1 MKVFIKSKKSITGKS
16 SLARKLSSKM
26 TYYYTTIYLIMFL
39 LLLSVLIPILYRDT
53 LTRKTE
59 YNSLIS
65 KQFEQFLYI
74 INSDLTS
81 LSASPQLAL
90 LLQNYETD
98 SNSQNSAF
106 INLYLQSFST
116 SDARIQYIVI
126 QNDKNIVFT
135 SFNNTNSNAL
145 AFLKNDINYKKVL
158 SGDIS
163 QYCSPVIS
171 SGLWKSSRASSVYSA
186 LNLQMHSHS
195 YTFTIFYNIDEYLNN
210 CAILSHNNFSSLA
223 VLSKNNIPVYSP
235 DKTFCSTLLKMNYE
249 PYTAS
254 TNNVLVRPSGI
265 YFCQKIISTGWNV
278 FCFISWINFFSSL
291 FFIIFIIIG
300 VYLISP
306 VLYRLFL
313 VPTTT
318 RFLSPL
324 TELTNAISHYSIG
337 DEISFPIHTDD
348 ELEILS
354 TTLNTM
360 SLKLRQQLSDIR
372 HHEREKSAT
381 QYRLLATQLDP
392 HFIYNTLS
400 VVNVL
405 ARQNNTD
412 AVVNINMALGKILRE
427 RLNVKSTIFETIQ
440 SELDTIHQY
449 CIIMQYRYTNHVTI
463 SSSIDPHL
471 LSEKIPKNI
480 LLPIVENAFYHGLTD
495 EEGNIMGSIEISIY
509 EMEHRINIEISDD
522 GIGINREKLDE
533 MKKRNYQ
540 IPNTDRSHIG
550 LTNIYDRLQLV
561 YQDKF
566 EFDIE
571 SQLEFGTTFS
581 ISFPFYDSIQDDIK
595 IFL

>member
-1 MKVFIKSKKSITGKS
+1 
-16 SLARKLSSKM
+16 
-26 TYYYTTIYLIMFL
+26 
-39 LLLSVLIPILYRDT
+39 
-53 LTRKTE
+53 
-59 YNSLIS
+59 
-65 KQFEQFLYI
+65 
-74 INSDLTS
+74 
-81 LSASPQLAL
+81 
-90 LLQNYETD
+90 
-98 SNSQNSAF
+98 
-106 INLYLQSFST
+106 
-116 SDARIQYIVI
+116 
-126 QNDKNIVFT
+126 
-135 SFNNTNSNAL
+135 
-145 AFLKNDINYKKVL
+145 
-158 SGDIS
+158 
-163 QYCSPVIS
+163 
-171 SGLWKSSRASSVYSA
+171 
-186 LNLQMHSHS
+186 
-195 YTFTIFYNIDEYLNN
+195 
-210 CAILSHNNFSSLA
+210 
-223 VLSKNNIPVYSP
+223 
-235 DKTFCSTLLKMNYE
+235 
-249 PYTAS
+249 
-254 TNNVLVRPSGI
+254 
-265 YFCQKIISTGWNV
+265 
-278 FCFISWINFFSSL
+278 
-291 FFIIFIIIG
+291 
-300 VYLISP
+300 
-306 VLYRLFL
+306 
-313 VPTTT
+313 
-318 RFLSPL
+318 
-324 TELTNAISHYSIG
+324 
-337 DEISFPIHTDD
+337 
-348 ELEILS
+348 
-354 TTLNTM
+354 
-360 SLKLRQQLSDIR
+360 
-372 HHEREKSAT
+372 
-381 QYRLLATQLDP
+381 
-392 HFIYNTLS
+392 
-400 VVNVL
+400 VNVL